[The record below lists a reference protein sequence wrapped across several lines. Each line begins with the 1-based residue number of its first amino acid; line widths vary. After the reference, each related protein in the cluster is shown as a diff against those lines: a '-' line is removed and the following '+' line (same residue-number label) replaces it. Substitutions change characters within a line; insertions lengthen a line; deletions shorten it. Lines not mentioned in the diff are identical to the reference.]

1 MVEPVEFNFNTSAFS
16 SELLQ
21 IITIFLM
28 PDSKMNFF
36 IAMGI

>member
-1 MVEPVEFNFNTSAFS
+1 MVEPVEFNFNTNAFS

-36 IAMGI
+36 IALVI